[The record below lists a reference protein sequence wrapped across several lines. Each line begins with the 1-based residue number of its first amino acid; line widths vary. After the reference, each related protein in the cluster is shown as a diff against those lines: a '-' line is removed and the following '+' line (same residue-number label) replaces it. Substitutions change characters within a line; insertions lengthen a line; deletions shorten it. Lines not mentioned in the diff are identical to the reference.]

1 MPPNIRLPPSNASA
15 SENML
20 LRLFFFLSSSKSGV
34 AQEGIQLSSLNA
46 MPSLPVTVIK
56 GKSIL
61 HNHLLEKTTN
71 LSSYLLN
78 LSKYLQSLRWK
89 KFQQLELYP

>member
-56 GKSIL
+56 GKSVEFVKIPPIVA
-61 HNHLLEKTTN
+61 LEEIPAT
-71 LSSYLLN
+71 
-78 LSKYLQSLRWK
+78 
-89 KFQQLELYP
+89 